1 MALQHFYSRIPAR
14 ASMFNKSDSYD
25 TFACSDGLTRE
36 FIGRELSIID
46 DYKPTAEETTLI
58 RRTQLP
64 PLYAQMAV
72 KSGELVQSAISFLAS
87 DYTGERTSYMVHSL
101 VFSEKEKKARPGVA

>member
-36 FIGRELSIID
+36 FIERELSIID
-46 DYKPTAEETTLI
+46 DYKPTAEGDDPDT
-58 RRTQLP
+58 P
-64 PLYAQMAV
+64 HPAAAAV
-72 KSGELVQSAISFLAS
+72 RADGC
-87 DYTGERTSYMVHSL
+87 
-101 VFSEKEKKARPGVA
+101 